1 MRHLSRILAQ
11 SAALSV
17 ALSAALILTA
27 CGPTTFTK
35 IRTDWQPVDAG
46 GSRQQVDDVVVDITT
61 PTELPSEFYADAQK
75 CEDGDSL
82 IYTSKGQPVLEKVLL
97 AQPYQ
102 MWRKVAITNQT
113 ANVLR
118 LNNAAIRLFTPDGRE
133 WEPLTKDAVL
143 LDFKKSR
150 ICPSTETAL
159 NTFRGLRMVEPTTQI
174 IPGATS
180 TAWLAFNP
188 PSADQAPGIWK
199 LGFYDVPV
207 KMTEAGTV
215 ARSARF
221 EFRFTAIKYID
232 TYRQVNLLAT
242 PKLIST
248 EVVGN

>member
-1 MRHLSRILAQ
+1 MRQDSQRLSIPAGLAAAILA
-11 SAALSV
+11 V
-17 ALSAALILTA
+17 LTG

-46 GSRQQVDDVVVDITT
+46 GLRQQIDDVVVDITT
-61 PTELPSEFYADAQK
+61 PTELPSEFYTDAQK
-75 CEDGDSL
+75 CAEGDSL
-82 IYTSKGQPVLEKVLL
+82 VYTSKGQPVLEKVLL

-102 MWRKVAITNQT
+102 MWRKVVFTNQT

-118 LNNAAIRLFTPDGRE
+118 LNNVAIRLFTPDGRD

-150 ICPSTETAL
+150 VCPSTEAAL
-159 NTFRGLRMVEPTTQI
+159 NAFRGFRMVDQTTYV

-188 PSADQAPGIWK
+188 PSVDQAPGIWK
-199 LGFYDVPV
+199 LGLYDVPV

-221 EFRFTAIKYID
+221 EFRFVAVKYID
-232 TYRQVNLLAT
+232 TYRQENLLAT